1 MTPPTRTGAAGAE
14 RSDVDDFVVRV
25 YEHIAAHP
33 GVPLS
38 LVAERLAV
46 LPADLRRAVDLLRH
60 LGLVRGERP
69 VAVSPEMARVALL
82 LPLERAITDRS
93 RQLADC
99 LRWSRPFED
108 AFDRAQREHRPA
120 VLRLDPQETEARLA
134 EAAHRCATEVL
145 VMRGCA
151 GREPPAARS
160 VLPIVL
166 DTARRGVAVRMLC
179 PHTGRGDPV
188 TRAYLC
194 DLAGSGGEVRTC
206 DAVFD
211 LFVVFDRRTAF
222 LLTGDGAAMVDEPV
236 VTGLLCRMHAHLWET
251 ATRFAPR
258 RPGYGDA
265 SGPLRS
271 GIIGLLAAGL
281 TDEAIARRLGLSE
294 RTLRR
299 HIAALMREMS
309 AESRFQAGVAAARAG
324 LLAAPEARDAGFDQP
339 ANVSWGANQPSSA
352 AR

>member
-1 MTPPTRTGAAGAE
+1 MTPPTRTEAAGPE
-14 RSDVDDFVVRV
+14 RSDVDDFVVTV
-25 YEHIAAHP
+25 YEYIAANP

-38 LVAERLAV
+38 HTAERLAV

-108 AFDRAQREHRPA
+108 AFERAGRGPRPA
-120 VLRLDPQETEARLA
+120 VTRLDPPETEARLGD
-134 EAAHRCATEVL
+134 AAHRCATEVII
-145 VMRGCA
+145 MRGCV
-151 GREPPAARS
+151 GREPPAAWS
-160 VLPIVL
+160 VQPLVL
-166 DTARRGVAVRMLC
+166 DAARRGVPVRLLC

-211 LFVVFDRRTAF
+211 RFVVFDRRTAF
-222 LLTGDGAAMVDEPV
+222 LLTGDGVVMVDEPV
-236 VTGLLCRMHAHLWET
+236 VTGLLCRIHGHVWQT
-251 ATRFAPR
+251 ATRFVPR

-265 SGPLRS
+265 YSPLRS
-271 GIIGLLAAGL
+271 SILGLLAVGL

-299 HIAALMREMS
+299 HIAALMRDMS
-309 AESRFQAGVAAARAG
+309 ADSRFQAGVAAARAG
-324 LLAAPEARDAGFDQP
+324 LVDQP
-339 ANVSWGANQPSSA
+339 ANVSPGSSQPSSA